1 MSVSVRWPI
10 HTIVTHPRP
19 HLDELA
25 AVWAARRFGE
35 EKYPGAEGAS
45 LEYFSPETHLD
56 GRSEDEWLGDGFLFV
71 GVRGGRFD
79 DHPHHRFPS
88 DCAFTLLLKDLG
100 KEKDPGV
107 QKIARDV
114 LTEDRN
120 GAPSSLHLAS
130 IIKAKHRVV
139 GILDVARDVDL
150 SLEAL
155 YAQQLSFHEA
165 VDIVRKIQPICVF
178 NEQTQRQLILVIAES
193 ENPDISPA
201 ARWKEGAHAALVV
214 HRHPVRSD
222 GTGGTTY
229 ISTNDNLGI
238 QKVGWLVKELRWAE
252 QAQKGEI
259 VVRDQQRLQADG
271 VLPEIPEWYHHE
283 AAAQIY
289 NGSLTAPNVPRTRL
303 SLKQIEDLCVRFL
316 HSYPRFRGRQDER
329 I

>member
-35 EKYPGAEGAS
+35 ERYPGVEGAS
-45 LEYFSPETHLD
+45 LEFFNPETHLD
-56 GRSEDEWLGDGFLFV
+56 GRSEEEWRGEGYLFI

-88 DCAFTLLLKDLG
+88 DCAFTLLLKELG
-100 KEKDPGV
+100 KMEDPGV
-107 QKIARDV
+107 QKLARDV

-139 GILDVARDVDL
+139 GILDTVKDVDL

-155 YAQQLSFHEA
+155 YAQQRSFQEA
-165 VDIVRKIQPICVF
+165 VDIVRKSSMISVHNRRSERP
-178 NEQTQRQLILVIAES
+178 LILVVAES

-214 HRHPVRSD
+214 HRHPVHSD

-229 ISTNDNLGI
+229 ISANDHLGI
-238 QKVGWLVKELRWAE
+238 QNVGWLAKELRWAE
-252 QAQKGEI
+252 QKQKGEI
-259 VVRDQQRLQADG
+259 VIRDQRLLWADG
-271 VLPEIPEWYHHE
+271 VLPEVPEWYHHQV
-283 AAAQIY
+283 AAQIY
-289 NGSLTAPNVPRTRL
+289 NGSLTAPHVPRTRL
-303 SLKQIEDLCVRFL
+303 SLKQIEDCCVRFL
-316 HSYPRFRGRQDER
+316 ETYPFSRRPEKRL
-329 I
+329 